1 MTAGF
6 WAILLGI
13 ALASSVDNFGV
24 AVTYGIRR
32 VHIPWDANGLIAL
45 IAFIFSWAGITGGL
59 FLASVLPGIVPALLG
74 ALTLFFLGLR
84 ILLLAL
90 PRHGAQDADHP
101 SIWRSILTPPHDA
114 TIGWGETVF
123 LGVALSANALTN
135 GIAAGLIGISPFLLS
150 LLTAVGSFISVAL
163 GVRAGK
169 KAAAV
174 RVGSIEIGQYGTL
187 ISGVLLMLLA
197 ALAIWA

>member
-1 MTAGF
+1 MAVGLL
-6 WAILLGI
+6 AILLGI

-24 AVTYGIRR
+24 AVTYGLRR
-32 VHIPWDANGLIAL
+32 VHIPWDANGIIAL
-45 IAFIFSWAGITGGL
+45 VAFLLSWAGITSGL
-59 FLASVLPGIVPALLG
+59 WLASLLPGIVPALLG
-74 ALTLFFLGLR
+74 ALILFFIGLR

-90 PRHGAQDADHP
+90 PHRP
-101 SIWRSILTPPHDA
+101 SPGEPPSLWRTLITPPQNA
-114 TIGWGETVF
+114 TIGWGETIL

-135 GIAAGLIGISPFLLS
+135 GVAAGLIGISPLLLS

-169 KAAAV
+169 KASTLK
-174 RVGSIEIGQYGTL
+174 VGRIEIGQYGTL